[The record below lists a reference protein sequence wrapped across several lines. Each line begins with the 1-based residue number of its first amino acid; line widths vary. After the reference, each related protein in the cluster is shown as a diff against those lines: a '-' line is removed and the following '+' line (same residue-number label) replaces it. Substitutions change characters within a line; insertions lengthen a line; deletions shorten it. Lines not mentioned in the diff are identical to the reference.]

1 MSIEDEREEFRH
13 RIAAA
18 QERRLITE
26 GLRLE
31 RDEARAARIIP
42 LSERERRTNRK
53 ANHELHSQRNRNGAG
68 WGD

>member
-53 ANHELHSQRNRNGAG
+53 ANHHLHSQRNRNGAG